1 MSSMARF
8 PVAGAGL
15 IAALMLLGAG
25 PALAAPVLVVESLVG
40 EASSEHLGA
49 QRPLQVGD
57 SIGEREVLRT
67 AADAR
72 LGLRLTGDGLLELGA
87 NAVLAIEKLPSAPEA
102 RDQRS
107 IASLMA
113 GYLRVIA
120 PLPAAANAT
129 PKPFVLYT
137 GGKRIGLPP
146 GEYFFDRGSD
156 AIRSCVASG
165 RPTITAIAGD
175 GVEPLNAGACYALQP
190 TPGAKPEAITAL
202 QFDAVRREYTTR
214 PTGKLPPVAAVVAAV
229 PTVAIPRGSEA
240 RPAPVVTVPPAP
252 ARSATPGVSTVPTS
266 PVTPPP
272 AVAPAPAPSLAAPAA
287 AELAASHAAPA
298 SVGWSLLVGSFA
310 DPANAE
316 QAADKLRGIGYEPF
330 LQDKEIDGRIWHR
343 VQVRGSYAS
352 REIAEDRAADV
363 RSRLGYDN
371 VRVVHL
377 D

>member
-1 MSSMARF
+1 MLAMARF
-8 PVAGAGL
+8 PVAGAAL

-40 EASSEHLGA
+40 EASSEQLGVR
-49 QRPLQVGD
+49 RPLQVGD

-67 AADAR
+67 ATEAR

-87 NAVLAIEKLPSAPEA
+87 NAVLAIEKLPVAPEA

-107 IASLMA
+107 IASLMV
-113 GYLRVIA
+113 GYLRVVS
-120 PLPAAANAT
+120 PLPATASAT
-129 PKPFVLYT
+129 PRPFVLYT

-146 GEYFFDRGSD
+146 GEYFFDRGSE

-175 GVEPLNAGACYALQP
+175 GVETLNAGACYALQP
-190 TPGAKPEAITAL
+190 TAGAKPEAITAL
-202 QFDAVRREYTTR
+202 QLDAVRREYTTR
-214 PTGKLPPVAAVVAAV
+214 PTGKLPPVVVAAV

-240 RPAPVVTVPPAP
+240 RPTPTVAVPPAP
-252 ARSATPGVSTVPTS
+252 ARSAPPSVLAVPTR
-266 PVTPPP
+266 PVAPPP
-272 AVAPAPAPSLAAPAA
+272 AVLPAPAAPAA
-287 AELAASHAAPA
+287 AEPAAAHAAPS

>member
-1 MSSMARF
+1 MPAMARF
-8 PVAGAGL
+8 PVAGTGL
-15 IAALMLLGAG
+15 AAALMLLGAG
-25 PALAAPVLVVESLVG
+25 TALAAPVLVVESLVG

-49 QRPLQVGD
+49 RRPLQVGD

-67 AADAR
+67 ATDAR
-72 LGLRLTGDGLLELGA
+72 LGLRLTGEGLLELGA
-87 NAVLAIEKLPSAPEA
+87 NAVLAIEKLPAAPEA

-113 GYLRVIA
+113 GYLRVVS
-120 PLPAAANAT
+120 PLPATASAPAR
-129 PKPFVLYT
+129 PFVLYT

-146 GEYFFDRGSD
+146 GEYFFDRGSE

-175 GVEPLNAGACYALQP
+175 GVEILNAGACYALQP
-190 TPGAKPEAITAL
+190 TAGAKPEAITAL
-202 QFDAVRREYTTR
+202 QLDAVRREYTTR
-214 PTGKLPPVAAVVAAV
+214 PTGKLPPVAAV

-240 RPAPVVTVPPAP
+240 RPVPTVAVPPAP
-252 ARSATPGVSTVPTS
+252 ARSASPGVPAVPTR
-266 PVTPPP
+266 PVALPP
-272 AVAPAPAPSLAAPAA
+272 AAGAAPSPSLAAPAA
-287 AELAASHAAPA
+287 AETVAGHAAPS
-298 SVGWSLLVGSFA
+298 SVGWSLLVGSFS